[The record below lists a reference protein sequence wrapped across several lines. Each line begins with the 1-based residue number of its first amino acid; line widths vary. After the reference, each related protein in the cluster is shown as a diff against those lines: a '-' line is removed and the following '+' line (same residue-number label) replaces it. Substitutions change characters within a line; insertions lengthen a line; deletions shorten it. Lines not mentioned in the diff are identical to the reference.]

1 MRRRL
6 SIAIALVGSPPVL
19 FFDGTFTIYL
29 PLFVISRSIPSDFL

>member
-19 FFDGTFTIYL
+19 FFDGKSTIHL
-29 PLFVISRSIPSDFL
+29 PLLVVWSILSDSL